1 MTCQSLM
8 ILLKVPAQDLNW
20 TNWKKVAAKP
30 QDLIKQIRELDKDNV
45 KIDTIKTVKTLL
57 SKEPDYS
64 PDLLVPKSLAAKNIA
79 VYVHSIMKYFEISQI
94 IRKAKGE
101 TATPS

>member
-1 MTCQSLM
+1 M
-8 ILLKVPAQDLNW
+8 
-20 TNWKKVAAKP
+20 
-30 QDLIKQIRELDKDNV
+30 
-45 KIDTIKTVKTLL
+45 KTLL

-64 PDLLVPKSLAAKNIA
+64 PDLLATKSLDAKNIA
-79 VYVHSIMKYFEISQI
+79 VYVHSIMKYFEILQI